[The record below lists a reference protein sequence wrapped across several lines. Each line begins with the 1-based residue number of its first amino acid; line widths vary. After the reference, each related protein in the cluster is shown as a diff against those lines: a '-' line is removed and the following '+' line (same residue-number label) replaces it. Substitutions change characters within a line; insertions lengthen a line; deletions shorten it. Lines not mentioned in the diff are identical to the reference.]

1 MTLDNDKKAG
11 SAKPRS
17 DAYEYGYGKPPKAKQ
32 FKKGKSGNPAGRP
45 KAAISLNARDAFER
59 VLSLPARVRQGDKMV
74 NMTYYD
80 AIVAGMCAAAAR
92 GNTKAFEL
100 IGKVLSAP
108 ITLQDVMKGR
118 KVFEWTEE
126 EEARFTEAC
135 LLAGP
140 IIDEEVAI

>member
-1 MTLDNDKKAG
+1 LDSDNKSG
-11 SAKPRS
+11 SAKPPT
-17 DAYEYGYGKPPKAKQ
+17 DAHECGYGKPPKAKQ
-32 FKKGKSGNPAGRP
+32 FQKGKSGNPAGRP
-45 KAAISLNARDAFER
+45 KASTSLNARDALER
-59 VLSLPARVRQGDKMV
+59 LLSRSVRVRQGDKMV
-74 NMTYYD
+74 NMIYYD

-108 ITLQDVMKGR
+108 ISPQDLMKGR
-118 KVFEWTEE
+118 KVFEWTAE

-140 IIDEEVAI
+140 IIKEEVAI

>member
-1 MTLDNDKKAG
+1 
-11 SAKPRS
+11 
-17 DAYEYGYGKPPKAKQ
+17 
-32 FKKGKSGNPAGRP
+32 
-45 KAAISLNARDAFER
+45 
-59 VLSLPARVRQGDKMV
+59 MV
-74 NMTYYD
+74 NMIYYD

-108 ITLQDVMKGR
+108 ISPQDLMKGR
-118 KVFEWTEE
+118 KVFEWTPE

-140 IIDEEVAI
+140 IIEKEVAI